1 MDWGLSLLYS
11 SGVQSIT
18 LDTFFFMSRD
28 STKRIAVCFV
38 AKKKK
43 KASDWMTFI
52 QIFPDEKEIVAQKTM
67 VE

>member
-18 LDTFFFMSRD
+18 LDKFFLWAGTGLRELQF
-28 STKRIAVCFV
+28 ALLQ
-38 AKKKK
+38 KKK
-43 KASDWMTFI
+43 KASDWTTFI

>member
-18 LDTFFFMSRD
+18 LDMFFMSRD
-28 STKRIAVCFV
+28 STKRITVCFV
-38 AKKKK
+38 AKKK
-43 KASDWMTFI
+43 ASDWTTFI
-52 QIFPDEKEIVAQKTM
+52 QIFPDEKESVAQKTM